1 MAKKIEIENVKI
13 YFDIRLQR
21 VLYICSAKMVGIGMD
36 YNYKRFFSIA
46 SVVFSLASVSFAQQD
61 LRDAVDNGDIAT
73 AQKIVKKGAA
83 EEIYCGKMNP
93 NDAVKVYEKIF
104 KAMPNESFENC
115 PTQFAYGYGAK
126 VCANAKAMDACTE
139 VTKLLLKDGTAGNV
153 NAIETLDGVLK
164 AIVKNKSFA
173 KPVKEQVDTTAW
185 VACPKKGKDRVA
197 CIEQCKVQSDSL
209 GDVAHKEACDSKP
222 EQFVE
227 TTITV
232 SKPSPLM
239 EMLRNEV
246 AAGYWKAPMS
256 VAEKFSKL
264 AQTFAKSLSIAD
276 TTVVNLPYVDRW
288 ADSHKAAGT
297 ALPGGQLFRFCASWQ
312 PQVDS
317 MLAAKEIET
326 RCPVFETF
334 VDPRDQQK
342 YKVKEIGGLHWFVQN
357 LNYAV
362 EEGSLCYDREDEN
375 CKVYGRQ
382 YNHSTALTACPEG
395 THLATEEEWTALEEL
410 AGGASSAAEKLRSNG
425 SDDFAFTALFG
436 GHTNKNGFSVTAGEG
451 AYFWMVDA
459 ADEGR
464 SYARSMFATD
474 RDVSRIPVD
483 DGYYMSVRCVMNVVA
498 SETVEAPVETAE

>member
-1 MAKKIEIENVKI
+1 MFQCLNAAAFVYLCRKKLEG
-13 YFDIRLQR
+13 F
-21 VLYICSAKMVGIGMD
+21 GMD
-36 YNYKRFFSIA
+36 YNYKKFFSIA
-46 SVVFSLASVSFAQQD
+46 SVIFSLVSVSFAQQE
-61 LRDAVDNGDIAT
+61 LHDAVDNGDVAT

-83 EEIYCGKMNP
+83 EEIYCGKLNP

-126 VCANAKAMDACTE
+126 VCANAKAMDACSE
-139 VTKLLLKDGTAGNV
+139 VTKLLLKDGEAGNV
-153 NAIETLDGVLK
+153 NAIETLDGVMK
-164 AIVKNKSFA
+164 AIIKNKAFA

-185 VACPKKGKDRVA
+185 VACPKKGKDRAA

-209 GDVAHKEACDSKP
+209 ADEAHKALCDSKP
-222 EQFVE
+222 EQFIE

-232 SKPSPLM
+232 SKPSPLF
-239 EMLRNEV
+239 EMLRTEIAV
-246 AAGYWKAPMS
+246 GYWKAPMS

-264 AQTFAKSLSIAD
+264 TQTYAKALSIAD
-276 TTVVNLPYVDRW
+276 TAVVNLAYVDRW
-288 ADSHKAAGT
+288 AETYKAAGS

-317 MLAAKEIET
+317 MLAAKEIAT

-342 YKVKEIGGLHWFVQN
+342 YKVKEINGLKWFVQN
-357 LNYAV
+357 LNFAV
-362 EEGSLCYDREDEN
+362 EEGSLCYDREEEN
-375 CKVYGRQ
+375 CKAYGRQ
-382 YNHSTALTACPEG
+382 YNHATALTVCPEG
-395 THLATEEEWTALEEL
+395 THLATEDEWSSLEEL

-451 AYFWMVDA
+451 AYFWMEDA

-483 DGYYMSVRCVMNVVA
+483 NGYYMSVRCVMNW
-498 SETVEAPVETAE
+498 TANTMSATEQPAE